1 MTNAKSLANMLH
13 QMAKLANE
21 LEAQGAE
28 IIGVS
33 FDFAGRYL
41 HLSGHDLPAS
51 IAERGVNREC
61 HDEYDEVFY
70 TDASGVCVR
79 WFANRENSND

>member
-1 MTNAKSLANMLH
+1 MTKAMSLANMLNK
-13 QMAKLANE
+13 MAQLANE

-33 FDFAGRYL
+33 LDFAGPCL
-41 HLSGHDLPAS
+41 HLSALDLPAS

-61 HDEYDEVFY
+61 HDEYDEIFY

-79 WFANRENSND
+79 WFAKPGEQQ